1 MNTSF
6 SLSDLYCILYTFYF
20 SSLSQAESFDKL
32 DDLEDALAERDCSNE
47 DSEEE
52 VLSRK
57 DRKRKVSSDIED
69 NLPIVQLSKF
79 TIKLEDMGTIPE
91 DYSSLPTDAPPLSEN
106 FIGNDCNLP
115 IESKCPYNDDTDSQ
129 PSVRMTRKRSKM
141 ESSATRNNATVEAN
155 AANSAWF
162 VNICVIYDISL
173 CSCMLFKLP
182 PLSVHSK
189 RLFINILT

>member
-1 MNTSF
+1 M
-6 SLSDLYCILYTFYF
+6 SLLFFYTLHNDKNPAPNLIAVYAFYF

-32 DDLEDALAERDCSNE
+32 DDLEDALAERDCSDE
-47 DSEEE
+47 DFVPSEEE

-57 DRKRKVSSDIED
+57 DRKRKVSSDVED
-69 NLPIVQLSKF
+69 DLPIVQLSKF

-106 FIGNDCNLP
+106 FVGDGSNLP

-141 ESSATRNNATVEAN
+141 ESSAMKINATVEAN
-155 AANSAWF
+155 AANDAW
-162 VNICVIYDISL
+162 
-173 CSCMLFKLP
+173 
-182 PLSVHSK
+182 
-189 RLFINILT
+189 